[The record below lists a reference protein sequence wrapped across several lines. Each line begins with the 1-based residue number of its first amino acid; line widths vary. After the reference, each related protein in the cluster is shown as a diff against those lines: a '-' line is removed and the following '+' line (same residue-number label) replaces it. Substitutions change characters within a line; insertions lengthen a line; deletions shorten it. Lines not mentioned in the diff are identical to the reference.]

1 MSTNGN
7 KRRPEGKEG
16 DILPRPSFWTIKGL
30 YVLQGLVVLLA
41 MLNGLLLY
49 ALFLSHQG
57 IRGYLEQNR
66 QVSELE
72 AKVLNLKRENQ
83 KLFQKIKG
91 LRQDPLGQERLVRQQ
106 LGWVRENELIIE
118 FPESPPSKNPAAP

>member
-1 MSTNGN
+1 MSANDN
-7 KRRPEGKEG
+7 KRRPEGKQG
-16 DILPRPSFWTIKGL
+16 DILPRPSFWRIKGL

-41 MLNGLLLY
+41 TLSGLLLY
-49 ALFLSHQG
+49 ALFLSQQG
-57 IRGYLEQNR
+57 ISGYLEQSR

-72 AKVLNLKRENQ
+72 AKVLNLKRENH

-91 LRQDPLGQERLVRQQ
+91 FRQDPLGQERLVRQQ

-118 FPESPPSKNPAAP
+118 FPESHPAKNPTAP